1 MNGAI
6 VAINIFDNNTLIN
19 KDNVPIL
26 FYWERTND
34 IISSLKE
41 NDEFCIYIS
50 NHIKHYDNSYITLI
64 YFELDDNNSET
75 DEKYL
80 EYKNLN
86 IQNLFTLDKFSDE
99 FVFNLII
106 KYFYELYKLSYK
118 SDYSAL
124 ENSTKCDTIVDIY
137 KQLKSKYKQKLNI
150 ETVINYVHSKL
161 NEETKLNNENIKF
174 IIKTLE
180 KTLDYANI

>member
-1 MNGAI
+1 MNDAI

-41 NDEFCIYIS
+41 NGEFCIYIS

-86 IQNLFTLDKFSDE
+86 IQK
-99 FVFNLII
+99 
-106 KYFYELYKLSYK
+106 
-118 SDYSAL
+118 
-124 ENSTKCDTIVDIY
+124 TI
-137 KQLKSKYKQKLNI
+137 SKMM
-150 ETVINYVHSKL
+150 
-161 NEETKLNNENIKF
+161 
-174 IIKTLE
+174 
-180 KTLDYANI
+180 